1 VRRVTDP
8 LLTIGAF
15 ARAVGLS
22 ASALRYYDECG
33 LLTPAEVDDTTGY
46 RYYTPALS
54 QQARLV
60 AQLRELGVPIP
71 VMKQVL
77 TGSPEQ
83 GRAVLRE
90 LVTAQLATT
99 QRVSSIVGQVLA
111 ELDRTPE
118 PAGPTRAMVSG
129 PQLAAALRQV
139 RAARA
144 KGAST
149 PLGCVV
155 IDVGEQGLD
164 VVATNRH
171 WMAVRTLDVVS
182 SGPPTRCVL
191 SAADVTELAGRL
203 DSCTEVDLDITENR
217 LSAAGGSWA
226 GDDRAYPAHRLL
238 LAGLEAAGTRCVL
251 PRADL
256 LAAVES
262 LQRFAV
268 TVTVDGNRCR
278 VAQRAQDPAVDI
290 AATVSGPPMV
300 MHLSSTL
307 VRRAMDSTLGPE
319 VVWEMASPSTP
330 LRISSPY
337 QPGFVA
343 LLMPRREE

>member
-1 VRRVTDP
+1 MRGVTDP

-60 AQLRELGVPIP
+60 AQLRELGVPIH
-71 VMKQVL
+71 VMKQVV

-83 GRAVLRE
+83 GRAVLRD
-90 LVTAQLATT
+90 LVNAQQATT
-99 QRVSSIVGQVLA
+99 ERVSSIVGQVLV
-111 ELDRTPE
+111 ELDRTAE
-118 PAGPTRAMVSG
+118 PAGPTRVMVSG

-139 RAARA
+139 RPARA
-144 KGAST
+144 RGAST
-149 PLGCVV
+149 SLGCVV
-155 IDVGEQGLD
+155 IDVDERGLD

-171 WMAVRTLDVVS
+171 WMAVRTLNVVS
-182 SGPPTRCVL
+182 SGPPSRCVL
-191 SAADVTELAGRL
+191 GAADAAELAGRL
-203 DSCTEVDLDITENR
+203 DSCTEVDLEVTENR
-217 LSAAGGSWA
+217 LTAVGGCWA
-226 GDDRAYPAHRLL
+226 GDDRAYPAHRLF
-238 LAGLEAAGTRCVL
+238 LAGIEAAVTRCVL
-251 PRADL
+251 PRKDL
-256 LAAVES
+256 ISAVES
-262 LQRFAV
+262 AQRFAV

-278 VAQRAQDPAVDI
+278 VSQRAQDPAVDVV
-290 AATVSGPPMV
+290 ATVSGPSVV

-307 VRRAMDSTLGPE
+307 VLRAMDSTLGPE
-319 VVWEMASPSTP
+319 VVWEMASPIGP

-343 LLMPRREE
+343 LLMSRREQ